1 MCTVLADIHC
11 NIHAVPQN
19 DDIKLNH
26 RSARVVMPDGAIR
39 ECRGGIDI
47 DHLLGYFCIELP
59 KYFSSMPL
67 PVFTTKGV
75 LGCRE
80 AWNGKFKNVMVAWW
94 VPAVSP
100 QQEWLCSSPWT
111 HTRSVSWA
119 WGIHERIPTGCDWW
133 LPNYYT
139 VFFRGGNFDSWMQ
152 SMLRASM
159 IFINFRRRNYDK
171 ATLTQLSDLLFHV
184 SDNTDLGEKM
194 QEFLQVFT
202 EKKIEILHSIL
213 RR

>member
-1 MCTVLADIHC
+1 MVLDLFGSSKD
-11 NIHAVPQN
+11 PQYLMLFN
-19 DDIKLNH
+19 
-26 RSARVVMPDGAIR
+26 
-39 ECRGGIDI
+39 
-47 DHLLGYFCIELP
+47 LLDEITCFNTY
-59 KYFSSMPL
+59 
-67 PVFTTKGV
+67 
-75 LGCRE
+75 
-80 AWNGKFKNVMVAWW
+80 
-94 VPAVSP
+94 
-100 QQEWLCSSPWT
+100 
-111 HTRSVSWA
+111 
-119 WGIHERIPTGCDWW
+119 
-133 LPNYYT
+133 YYT

-184 SDNTDLGEKM
+184 SDNTDLGENM

>member
-1 MCTVLADIHC
+1 
-11 NIHAVPQN
+11 
-19 DDIKLNH
+19 
-26 RSARVVMPDGAIR
+26 
-39 ECRGGIDI
+39 
-47 DHLLGYFCIELP
+47 
-59 KYFSSMPL
+59 
-67 PVFTTKGV
+67 
-75 LGCRE
+75 
-80 AWNGKFKNVMVAWW
+80 MVAWW

-119 WGIHERIPTGCDWW
+119 WGIHERIPAGCDWW

-184 SDNTDLGEKM
+184 SDNTDLVFQPYYFPAVDAAMDQRSLPLGYSFLGNEPDPTVCCDLRDCQRQQAVDYKRLTVATLFTPNAWEIHVATLVRVRQM
-194 QEFLQVFT
+194 QTVHVCALFAILCLKT
-202 EKKIEILHSIL
+202 E
-213 RR
+213 